1 MSFER
6 LLVKRRR
13 VESGKWEELG
23 KSGGRSYPV
32 EATIGRDGSFQM
44 VSDLSGPPG
53 QIVGTIRISG
63 GEVFYDD
70 TVSSGTISLHES
82 EARRVLR

>member
-1 MSFER
+1 
-6 LLVKRRR
+6 
-13 VESGKWEELG
+13 
-23 KSGGRSYPV
+23 
-32 EATIGRDGSFQM
+32 M